1 MLWVHPS
8 LYSTTFPILKMIHS
22 DILQFQQM
30 MTRSALVLAKVV
42 VYCLMPPCLFDQAQ
56 INDII
61 RDLNLPKQ
69 SCEMLAWRLQE
80 KYLLHPGTNITFCR
94 NREQGKF
101 LVFHF
106 QWWSDV
112 FPWSKIPLRGNGLS
126 WVCLP
131 KVKNFK
137 DDNETIAIA
146 RTPGHRKKRK
156 VIVSLP
162 FGWSIKVHSKPNLHR
177 IG

>member
-42 VYCLMPPCLFDQAQ
+42 VYCLMPPFLFDQAQ

-69 SCEMLAWRLQE
+69 SCEMLA
-80 KYLLHPGTNITFCR
+80 
-94 NREQGKF
+94 
-101 LVFHF
+101 
-106 QWWSDV
+106 
-112 FPWSKIPLRGNGLS
+112 
-126 WVCLP
+126 
-131 KVKNFK
+131 
-137 DDNETIAIA
+137 
-146 RTPGHRKKRK
+146 
-156 VIVSLP
+156 
-162 FGWSIKVHSKPNLHR
+162 
-177 IG
+177 